1 MNYNHSKESFG
12 DANPLVSL
20 GDPGI
25 MGQGPVHHGPSWS
38 PQEQMDDFAPKVPLV
53 VGLRFGPMG
62 PIENPMIWVRDSP
75 KKNSKSSNS
84 LPSGND

>member
-1 MNYNHSKESFG
+1 M
-12 DANPLVSL
+12 VSL

-62 PIENPMIWVRDSP
+62 PIENWVSDSP
-75 KKNSKSSNS
+75 TKTENHPIPYPLAMTNS
-84 LPSGND
+84 LRT